1 MASLVNGMVTFHTND
16 DDKDKEINVTI
27 EVRDNEGEL
36 AAQISDTFGQFPDHT
51 NNGPFYL
58 QVLNREDKSKLEGG
72 TVLIRADTQGDQAW
86 NFNFLLE
93 LHFDDS
99 STLSAS
105 ANGLRLN
112 ENESQT
118 QTFGIG

>member
-36 AAQISDTFGQFPDHT
+36 AAQISDTFGEFPDQT

-58 QVLNREDKSKLEGG
+58 QVLNREDKSKLAGG
-72 TVLIRADTQGDQAW
+72 TVLIRADPQGDQAW

-99 STLSAS
+99 STLSSS

-112 ENESQT
+112 EKEQQT